1 MQEGLVL
8 LRLGELLANRGRG
21 HEGPARAHVEKAL
34 EQEAPLGQ
42 AHATLGVIAEVA
54 DDEEEAETWYRKS
67 LEQAPESSEVL
78 TRLANL
84 VLYKKPAE
92 SDAPQNSGPP
102 PQVLEA
108 RRLYQQALE
117 RDGTNVEALAGMG
130 RTYFWED
137 TELDPGL
144 QLLASAASLRP
155 DRVDIVVDLVNLL
168 ARSGRRQAA
177 WMVLDQKLRGG
188 GTDPEVLADA
198 EGRIAVAEM
207 EAAFERIR
215 ADDESG
221 AMAILEAAMQRVQDP
236 TVQQRLALFRD
247 QLVAGDSA
255 SSPAVGPA
263 ASTAFVVEDLEEAE
277 RLLDRH
283 NEAVKLLNAGHAEQ
297 ALTILDGELE
307 DCAQPQI
314 CESIR
319 ELHAQI
325 SAWIGKS
332 RGIDRYNEAVD
343 LLERGKRK
351 AAIEILR
358 ELDDESMDEEVRRR
372 ARELMDQI
380 GVRQPDDD

>member
-1 MQEGLVL
+1 
-8 LRLGELLANRGRG
+8 
-21 HEGPARAHVEKAL
+21 
-34 EQEAPLGQ
+34 
-42 AHATLGVIAEVA
+42 
-54 DDEEEAETWYRKS
+54 
-67 LEQAPESSEVL
+67 VL

-84 VLYKKPAE
+84 VLYQKPAE

-108 RRLYQQALE
+108 RRLFQQALE
-117 RDGTNVEALAGMG
+117 RDGTNVEAMAGMG

-137 TELDPGL
+137 AELDPGL

-177 WMVLDQKLRGG
+177 WMVLDQKLRGA

-207 EAAFERIR
+207 EAAFERFR

-221 AMAILEAAMQRVQDP
+221 AMAILQAAMQRVQDP
-236 TVQQRLALFRD
+236 TVQQRLIQFRD
-247 QLVAGDSA
+247 QLVAADPA
-255 SSPAVGPA
+255 SSAAVGSA
-263 ASTAFVVEDLEEAE
+263 GSTESTPFVVEDLEEAE

-297 ALTILDGELE
+297 ALSILDEELE
-307 DCAQPQI
+307 ECAQPQI

-319 ELHAQI
+319 ALHAQI
-325 SAWIGKS
+325 SGWIGKS

-380 GVRQPDDD
+380 GVRQRDD